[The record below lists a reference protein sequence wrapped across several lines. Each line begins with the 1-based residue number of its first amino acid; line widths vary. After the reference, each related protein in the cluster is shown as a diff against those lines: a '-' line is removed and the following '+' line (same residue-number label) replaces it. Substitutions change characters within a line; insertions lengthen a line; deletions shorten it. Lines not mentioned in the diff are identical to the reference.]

1 MRNATKQTILKL
13 LARSANGQTTLQIAH
28 DLNLSRSATSLYLN
42 QLAQQNLVLKQ
53 DTYPIIWQINGV
65 KQSIL
70 TDAFQKFIGVQGSCH
85 KMIKQCKAAIS
96 YPPTGLPILIHGNS
110 GVGKTFLAHL
120 TFEYL
125 HQQHANC
132 AAKLVVFNCA
142 DYANNPELLSSAL
155 FGYRKGAF
163 TGATQNKTGLLT
175 QANGG
180 MLFLDEVH
188 RLSFANQ
195 EKLFRFMDTGEFQVV
210 GASDQVTTAQVRLI
224 FATTE
229 DPSKVLLPTFL
240 RRIVTILELTDY
252 HQRPLAER
260 EALLRELI
268 RKEGARLHKN
278 IQVDEAVFHQL
289 LHQQLA
295 GNIGE
300 LKNQVQILCAQALQ
314 SQQFQ
319 SQLIIGDPQH
329 RGINITPQ
337 QVSQPPSGFNQALQ
351 QKLQQQLQQVT
362 AVKKLQDLLWHFAE
376 SHFTALTLDR
386 TYTWRNLQ
394 QIITDNTQKI
404 MGDAQLVQPFLQTL
418 MVYVMDF
425 SNCFSKKLM
434 QRFRW
439 QIQLNTP
446 RLVLFT
452 QKITIQIPK
461 EYQKLMR
468 FLLQIFLQGQI
479 VEDLP
484 YQALLVAH
492 GNSTASSIQAV
503 ANQLCHA
510 YLFDAID
517 MPINSDLQE
526 VILKVKNW
534 LAERDTAKGVI
545 MLVDMGSLTQ
555 LYKSLKPEIQ
565 GELLVINNLTTSF
578 ALEIG
583 QHLLNHHRFIDI
595 TENAKRLFQT
605 KIQYFEGFSDKQ
617 NIIIASILGFDIAQ
631 KLQQILQPLIY
642 PDLKIIVMNF
652 KDLTELLQHAR
663 QEPDYL
669 KNTKLILTTSYLE
682 KKTTVPTFNL
692 LDITDE
698 EGDLTA
704 LNYKLQ
710 QIINPKNLPEFI
722 NRCISFFSKKGLSEK
737 LNFLNPEIIIK
748 QVESII
754 EKCER
759 RFSINLNNKT
769 KFNLMIHLAL
779 MVERTILDS
788 PAYPVP
794 VALEQLQ
801 VNGLN
806 FYTNVKDILHFIEN
820 FYHITISDWELYILY
835 EIIIG

>member
-53 DTYPIIWQINGV
+53 DTYPIIWQINGA
-65 KQSIL
+65 KQSTL

-85 KMIKQCKAAIS
+85 KMIEQCKAAIS

-314 SQQFQ
+314 SQQYQ

-329 RGINITPQ
+329 RVINITP
-337 QVSQPPSGFNQALQ
+337 
-351 QKLQQQLQQVT
+351 
-362 AVKKLQDLLWHFAE
+362 
-376 SHFTALTLDR
+376 
-386 TYTWRNLQ
+386 
-394 QIITDNTQKI
+394 
-404 MGDAQLVQPFLQTL
+404 
-418 MVYVMDF
+418 
-425 SNCFSKKLM
+425 
-434 QRFRW
+434 
-439 QIQLNTP
+439 
-446 RLVLFT
+446 
-452 QKITIQIPK
+452 
-461 EYQKLMR
+461 
-468 FLLQIFLQGQI
+468 
-479 VEDLP
+479 
-484 YQALLVAH
+484 
-492 GNSTASSIQAV
+492 
-503 ANQLCHA
+503 
-510 YLFDAID
+510 
-517 MPINSDLQE
+517 
-526 VILKVKNW
+526 
-534 LAERDTAKGVI
+534 
-545 MLVDMGSLTQ
+545 
-555 LYKSLKPEIQ
+555 
-565 GELLVINNLTTSF
+565 
-578 ALEIG
+578 
-583 QHLLNHHRFIDI
+583 
-595 TENAKRLFQT
+595 
-605 KIQYFEGFSDKQ
+605 
-617 NIIIASILGFDIAQ
+617 
-631 KLQQILQPLIY
+631 
-642 PDLKIIVMNF
+642 
-652 KDLTELLQHAR
+652 
-663 QEPDYL
+663 
-669 KNTKLILTTSYLE
+669 
-682 KKTTVPTFNL
+682 
-692 LDITDE
+692 
-698 EGDLTA
+698 
-704 LNYKLQ
+704 
-710 QIINPKNLPEFI
+710 
-722 NRCISFFSKKGLSEK
+722 
-737 LNFLNPEIIIK
+737 
-748 QVESII
+748 
-754 EKCER
+754 
-759 RFSINLNNKT
+759 
-769 KFNLMIHLAL
+769 
-779 MVERTILDS
+779 
-788 PAYPVP
+788 
-794 VALEQLQ
+794 
-801 VNGLN
+801 
-806 FYTNVKDILHFIEN
+806 
-820 FYHITISDWELYILY
+820 
-835 EIIIG
+835 